1 MCVQLRLLGGTRAT
15 GLPVSVA
22 VVGAGACVLPSWLA
36 SLSPCC
42 RVTAVEQ
49 LAEVAV
55 AARQCFGVDA
65 ACLEQLLTQEG
76 TEFIGGCA
84 ESSYDAVLVTAGGGG
99 GGGGGEQLAPPASM
113 ALPDFCASVLKT
125 LRPGGIYATNI
136 LCRTEAGERK
146 VVRAFR
152 KAVVDV
158 GFPSRGVHIATTG
171 APPHT
176 NSLLFA
182 CAPGTDD
189 SPSADKVDS
198 ATIQQT
204 GLQQRHGQLTTLPA
218 NVAWQTWEQWDAEN

>member
-1 MCVQLRLLGGTRAT
+1 VRLITANTFFCCANIPAEHNLLIGTSTRAQPAPHT
-15 GLPVSVA
+15 RGAPLSQDSLDPLQQAAVTAPASAENSLA
-22 VVGAGACVLPSWLA
+22 VVHVVGS
-36 SLSPCC
+36 
-42 RVTAVEQ
+42 R
-49 LAEVAV
+49 
-55 AARQCFGVDA
+55 
-65 ACLEQLLTQEG
+65 
-76 TEFIGGCA
+76 
-84 ESSYDAVLVTAGGGG
+84 
-99 GGGGGEQLAPPASM
+99 GGEQLAPPASM